1 MSYSDEQFSAE
12 HIYSR
17 RAEGAVLRA
26 RLLMLFGYLLFA
38 VAYFLFCYISRFIP
52 LFAICPI
59 LLWILV
65 FFTWPLVGYEVYCE
79 VAHAELTI
87 GRAKKRG
94 KRHSLYTVKVK
105 EITEISRLAPGRVK
119 FEKGK
124 VTDLSSSRSALYR
137 LAVSF
142 RAEGKERT
150 VVFDT
155 TAHLTRLLINYYGK
169 TDELSALLKELQGK

>member
-1 MSYSDEQFSAE
+1 MSFSDEQFAAE
-12 HIYSR
+12 HIYAR
-17 RAEGAVLRA
+17 KAEGAVLRA
-26 RLLMLFGYLLFA
+26 RLLMLLSYFLFA

-59 LLWILV
+59 LLWILI

-94 KRHSLYTVKVK
+94 KRRPLYTVKVK
-105 EITEISRLAPGRVK
+105 EIKEIVRVTPGRVK
-119 FEKGK
+119 FEGK
-124 VTDLSSSRSALYR
+124 NVKNLSSSHRAEYR
-137 LAVSF
+137 LLATFRSGKGEVS
-142 RAEGKERT
+142 

-155 TAHLTRLLINYYGK
+155 TAHVTRMLMNHFGK
-169 TDELSALLKELQGK
+169 TDELSALLRELQGK